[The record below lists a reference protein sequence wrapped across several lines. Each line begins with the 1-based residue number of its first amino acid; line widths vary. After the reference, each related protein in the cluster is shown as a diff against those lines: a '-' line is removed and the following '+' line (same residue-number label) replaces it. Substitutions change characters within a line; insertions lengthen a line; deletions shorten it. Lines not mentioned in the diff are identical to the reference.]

1 MGFERLQGL
10 GEEKFQKIL
19 NLLMRGEP
27 AMGLARTIQQQP
39 PKGWGLFQDVKE
51 TTLTQQLNRLRQVA
65 SEGAFGLKVARRI
78 AEGATPAQAMKR
90 LEHVNIRVLDR
101 LEELAE
107 IQRTRVLNL
116 VEREKDAILPK
127 IGNLHLPNNLPT
139 STKMAPQEYRHL
151 LTQTNL
157 VFNDYRQ
164 LLLDLQ
170 KIRFDLGLDEFKG
183 PVSTTSMKG
192 AVQTTVFPDGMSVQ
206 KQIFEAVTTIEQI
219 FDARKIPRLTGDS

>member
-1 MGFERLQGL
+1 VAFERLQAL
-10 GEEKFQKIL
+10 GDEQFKKIL

-27 AMGLARTIQQQP
+27 AMHVARTLQQQP
-39 PKGWGLFQDVKE
+39 PKGWGIFQDVAEK
-51 TTLTQQLNRLRQVA
+51 TLTAQLNRLREVA
-65 SEGAFGLKVARRI
+65 AEGAFGLKAARRI
-78 AEGATPAQAMKR
+78 AEGHTPQIKR
-90 LEHVNIRVLDR
+90 LEHVSISVLVR
-101 LEELAE
+101 MEELAD

-116 VEREKDAILPK
+116 VEKEKDSLLPK
-127 IGNLHLPNNLPT
+127 IGNLHLPSNMP
-139 STKMAPQEYRHL
+139 SSAKMAPQEYRHL

-183 PVSTTSMKG
+183 PVSTTTARG
-192 AVQTTVFPDGMSVQ
+192 ATQTTTFPDGMSVQ

-219 FDARKIPRLTGDS
+219 FDARKIPRLIGD